1 MQQRFGHDSASALP
15 RRPKPYA
22 VSVQV
27 AKLTDRLAKL
37 EGKFESLSKSAV
49 VEGSRTWISAVEE
62 EDAHAFIEA
71 GAAAPARR
79 APASLFSPEFPSAV
93 PPGSLCMSCD
103 GSRIMVEAEH
113 CEGQSGAEE
122 WGAQDEGSTD
132 AVESAST
139 QDKLSIDDLQP
150 LRANANDDVSS
161 FLSHSPN
168 SKGQLQGPRKLIL
181 GTGSSRERLFA
192 EAMAVLA
199 RQQTQAL
206 EALRVEAQAREKQ
219 QSSSIAASREQDA
232 GLADQEAQLTC
243 PENQRSTT
251 QISQS
256 ASPQACK
263 EFSSEH
269 IVRSRLKGA

>member
-1 MQQRFGHDSASALP
+1 MQQRFGHDSASVLP
-15 RRPKPYA
+15 RPPKPYA

-37 EGKFESLSKSAV
+37 EGKFE
-49 VEGSRTWISAVEE
+49 
-62 EDAHAFIEA
+62 
-71 GAAAPARR
+71 
-79 APASLFSPEFPSAV
+79 
-93 PPGSLCMSCD
+93 
-103 GSRIMVEAEH
+103 
-113 CEGQSGAEE
+113 
-122 WGAQDEGSTD
+122 
-132 AVESAST
+132 
-139 QDKLSIDDLQP
+139 
-150 LRANANDDVSS
+150 
-161 FLSHSPN
+161 SPN

-206 EALRVEAQAREKQ
+206 EALKVEAQAREKQ
-219 QSSSIAASREQDA
+219 QSASIAASREQDA
-232 GLADQEAQLTC
+232 GLADQEAQLAC

-256 ASPQACK
+256 ASAQACK

>member
-15 RRPKPYA
+15 RRPTPYA

-37 EGKFESLSKSAV
+37 EGKFESLSKSAGL
-49 VEGSRTWISAVEE
+49 EGSRTWVTAMEEGSA
-62 EDAHAFIEA
+62 HTFTEA
-71 GAAAPARR
+71 EAAAPARK
-79 APASLFSPEFPSAV
+79 APASFFSQEFPPAA
-93 PPGSLCMSCD
+93 PAGSLCMPCD
-103 GSRIMVEAEH
+103 GSGIMVEAEH

-122 WGAQDEGSTD
+122 WGAQDEGNTD

-150 LRANANDDVSS
+150 LRANATDGVSS
-161 FLSHSPN
+161 FLSHFPN
-168 SKGQLQGPRKLIL
+168 SKGQLQGPRKIML
-181 GTGSSRERLFA
+181 GTGRSRERLFA

-206 EALRVEAQAREKQ
+206 EAVEAEAQAREKQ
-219 QSSSIAASREQDA
+219 RSNSIAASREQDA
-232 GLADQEAQLTC
+232 GRVDQDAQSTC
-243 PENQRSTT
+243 PEKQRSTT

-256 ASPQACK
+256 ASPQASK
-263 EFSSEH
+263 EFASEH